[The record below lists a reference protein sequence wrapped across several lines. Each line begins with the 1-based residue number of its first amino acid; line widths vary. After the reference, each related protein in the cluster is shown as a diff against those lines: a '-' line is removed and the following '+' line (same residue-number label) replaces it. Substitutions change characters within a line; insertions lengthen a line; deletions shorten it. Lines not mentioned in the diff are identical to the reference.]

1 LSRFPLLLTAVAAI
15 ALAGGAAT
23 AATSSEADRAEQK
36 REQMIAK
43 LEKKYGQR
51 LEACSRGQTA
61 ACAEA
66 NRISGEIALLRK
78 ER

>member
-1 LSRFPLLLTAVAAI
+1 MSRFPLLLTAVGAM
-15 ALAGGAAT
+15 ALAGSAAA
-23 AATSSEADRAEQK
+23 AATSSEADRAAHK
-36 REQMIAK
+36 RAQMIAK

-51 LEACSRGQTA
+51 LEACNRGQTA

>member
-1 LSRFPLLLTAVAAI
+1 MSRFLLSAVLGVVVLSSSVAA
-15 ALAGGAAT
+15 AAGQ
-23 AATSSEADRAEQK
+23 SDADRAAHK
-36 REQMIAK
+36 REALIAR
-43 LEKKYGQR
+43 LERKYSRQ

>member
-1 LSRFPLLLTAVAAI
+1 MSRFPLLPTAVAAI

-23 AATSSEADRAEQK
+23 AATSSEADRAAHK
-36 REQMIAK
+36 REQMITK
-43 LEKKYGQR
+43 LQKKYGQR
-51 LEACSRGQTA
+51 LEACNRGQTA

>member
-1 LSRFPLLLTAVAAI
+1 M
-15 ALAGGAAT
+15 ALAGGAVA
-23 AATSSEADRAEQK
+23 AATSSEADRAAHK

-51 LEACSRGQTA
+51 LEACNRGQTA

>member
-1 LSRFPLLLTAVAAI
+1 MSRYPLLLIAPAAI
-15 ALAGGAAT
+15 ALAGGAAR
-23 AATSSEADRAEQK
+23 AASPSEADRAAHK

-43 LEKKYGQR
+43 LERKYGQR